1 MSKYYDEV
9 TKLPIDKLA
18 QSIVDMTYQYKETV
32 IPKKH
37 YKDILSKDIMEIASN
52 DLNMETC
59 LLKLY
64 VNMIKS
70 MKEENRK
77 YFIKALLMVELNIK
91 ETSQEIS
98 ALARVWKIIGDSKLK
113 KVISDDIVEM
123 YNSIKNSN

>member
-1 MSKYYDEV
+1 
-9 TKLPIDKLA
+9 
-18 QSIVDMTYQYKETV
+18 MTYQYKETV

-37 YKDILSKDIMEIASN
+37 YKVILSKDIMEIASN

-98 ALARVWKIIGDSKLK
+98 ALARVWKIIEDSKLK

>member
-98 ALARVWKIIGDSKLK
+98 ALARVWEIIEDSKLK
-113 KVISDDIVEM
+113 TVISDDIVEM

>member
-1 MSKYYDEV
+1 M
-9 TKLPIDKLA
+9 PIDKLA

-52 DLNMETC
+52 DLDMETC

-98 ALARVWKIIGDSKLK
+98 ALARVWEIIGDSKLK

>member
-1 MSKYYDEV
+1 
-9 TKLPIDKLA
+9 
-18 QSIVDMTYQYKETV
+18 MTYQYKETV

-91 ETSQEIS
+91 ETLQEIS

>member
-37 YKDILSKDIMEIASN
+37 YKDILSKEIIEIASN
-52 DLNMETC
+52 DLNMEIC
-59 LLKLY
+59 LLKPY
-64 VNMIKS
+64 INMIKS

-91 ETSQEIS
+91 ETSQEIM
-98 ALARVWKIIGDSKLK
+98 ALARVWEIIEDSKLK
-113 KVISDDIVEM
+113 TVISNDIIEM